1 MKPDFNKTST
11 FDYPLDETLIAQNPA
26 SPRDSAR
33 LMVINKETA
42 KIEHRIFRDVTD
54 YLKPGDLLVMNDTR
68 VLPARLE
75 GRKNGTGAKV
85 EIFFLSPVSENQDK
99 WTALVKPGRKLPE
112 GTKVTLTGGSVVTVG
127 ERLEDGLRYITFSK
141 EDNALDVIHKN
152 GQTPLPHYIT
162 HSTADSEEYQT
173 VYSKLEKENS
183 VASPTAGLHFTNELL
198 EKIYASGVEHAF
210 VTLQVGLGTFR
221 PVKTDN
227 VDEHIMHFELCEIPP
242 ETAEKINRAKTEGR
256 RVIAVGTTVV
266 RTLESFAEKSAEYG
280 RIQPGIMNSNLFIR
294 PGFDYK
300 IVDAL
305 ITNFHLPKSTLLML
319 VAAFAGYDT
328 VMAAYKEAMEQKYR
342 VFSFGD
348 ATMWY

>member
-33 LMVINKETA
+33 LMAINRKTA
-42 KIEHRIFRDVTD
+42 EIEHRIFRDVAD
-54 YLKPGDLLVMNDTR
+54 YLRPGDLLVMNDTR

-75 GRKNGTGAKV
+75 GRKNGEGAKV
-85 EIFFLSPVSENQDK
+85 EIFFLSPVSENQNK

-112 GTKVTLTGGSVVTVG
+112 GTKVTLNGGAVVTVG
-127 ERLEDGLRYITFSK
+127 ERLEDGLRYIRFSDS
-141 EDNALDVIHKN
+141 DNALDVIHKN

-162 HSTADSEEYQT
+162 QSTADAEEYQT
-173 VYSKLEKENS
+173 VYSRLEKENS

-198 EKIYASGVEHAF
+198 EKIYASGVDHTF

-227 VDEHIMHFELCEIPP
+227 VDEHIMHFELCEISD
-242 ETAEKINRAKTEGR
+242 EAAEKINRAKAEGR
-256 RVIAVGTTVV
+256 RIVAVGTTVV
-266 RTLESFAEKSAEYG
+266 RTLESFAEKSAERG
-280 RIQPGIMNSNLFIR
+280 RVQPGIMNSNLFIR

-328 VMAAYKEAMEQKYR
+328 VMAAYKEAMEQRYR

>member
-11 FDYPLDETLIAQNPA
+11 FDYPLDQSLIAQNPA

-33 LMVINKETA
+33 LMVIKKGSTEF
-42 KIEHRIFRDVTD
+42 EHRIFRDVTE
-54 YLKPGDLLVMNDTR
+54 YLRPGDLLVMNDTR

-75 GRKNGTGAKV
+75 GRKNGDGAKV
-85 EIFFLSPVSENQDK
+85 EIFFLSPVSENQGK

-112 GTKVTLTGGSVVTVG
+112 GTKVTFSGGSAVIVG
-127 ERLEDGLRYITFSK
+127 ERLEDGLRYVYFAES
-141 EDNALDVIHKN
+141 DNALDVIHKN

-162 HSTADSEEYQT
+162 ESTADAEEYQT

-221 PVKTDN
+221 PVKSDN
-227 VDEHIMHFELCEIPP
+227 VDDHIMHFELCEISA
-242 ETAEKINRAKTEGR
+242 ETAEKINRAKAEGR
-256 RVIAVGTTVV
+256 RVVAVGTTVV
-266 RTLESFAEKSAEYG
+266 RTLESFARETGKIE
-280 RIQPGIMNSNLFIR
+280 PGIMNSNLFIR
-294 PGFDYK
+294 PGFEFK

-319 VAAFAGYDT
+319 VSAFAGYDT
-328 VMAAYKEAMEQKYR
+328 IMAAYKTAMKERYR

-348 ATMWY
+348 ATFIQ